1 MYYVGMANFFQE
13 FPSTFQIMYFLAD
26 RRLFDTSEDGK
37 LVRSIITR
45 GPVKTRSRDGL
56 EMYMSVSFQFRLT
69 PEAVEP
75 LYEILG
81 NHLYQDEF
89 VRFARKSI
97 VHTTSLFNAT
107 AFFKHR
113 AEITKSMFDRMVD
126 DFKFQSGNA
135 TVNVVIEG
143 LQLREVDLPDA
154 FDKEIA
160 ETQKEMQE
168 VDVAIARRREL
179 EKIAE
184 RDVKVIEREAA
195 QRLVEAEG
203 FAQKVTLEN
212 QAVVDLMLLYQEIQ
226 AQANA
231 KILHSFL
238 NDTDPYDRLLE
249 TMQVRAI
256 SVHDGESMVVKV

>member
-1 MYYVGMANFFQE
+1 MANYFQE

-45 GPVKTRSRDGL
+45 GPIKTRSRDGL
-56 EMYMSVSFQFRLT
+56 EMYMSLSFQFRLT
-69 PEAVEP
+69 PEAVQP

-113 AEITKSMFDRMVD
+113 AEITQSMFDRMAEDFNFKSGD
-126 DFKFQSGNA
+126 D
-135 TVNVVIEG
+135 TVKVTIEG
-143 LQLREVDLPDA
+143 LQLREVDLPDE
-154 FDKEIA
+154 FDREIA
-160 ETQKEMQE
+160 ETQREMQE
-168 VDVAIARRREL
+168 VDVAIARRREQ

-184 RDVKVIEREAA
+184 RDVKVTERAA
-195 QRLVEAEG
+195 KQQLTEAEG
-203 FAQKVTLEN
+203 LAEKVTLEN
-212 QAVVDLMLLYQEIQ
+212 QAIVDLMLIYQEIQ

-231 KILHSFL
+231 KILHSFVH
-238 NDTDPYDRLLE
+238 DSDPYDRLLE

-256 SVHDGESMVVKV
+256 SVHDGESMVLKV